1 MIYNLKWHMCFKN
14 ELNVTQFVNK
24 WRKWRSEKIKMKVT
38 ISFDETKI
46 VVPCGDGD
54 ITVRQLTNL
63 AVTRYKK
70 AIGKPNNFWVSVSNL
85 KSCYEGGMLDPDDL
99 VRIILTGHMQWLT
112 WNGHLAIP
120 SPYHQNIFIS
130 LSFCRLQ

>member
-1 MIYNLKWHMCFKN
+1 MRTLRSGKEIFTQDQKVTRLNLR
-14 ELNVTQFVNK
+14 E
-24 WRKWRSEKIKMKVT
+24 MKVT

-54 ITVRQLTNL
+54 ITVRDLANL

-85 KSCYEGGMLDPDDL
+85 RSCIEGGMLDPDDL
-99 VRIILTGHMQWLT
+99 VRFCF
-112 WNGHLAIP
+112 N
-120 SPYHQNIFIS
+120 FIS
-130 LSFCRLQ
+130 LFILNI

>member
-1 MIYNLKWHMCFKN
+1 
-14 ELNVTQFVNK
+14 
-24 WRKWRSEKIKMKVT
+24 MKVT

-54 ITVRQLTNL
+54 ITVRELTNL

-85 KSCYEGGMLDPDDL
+85 KSSFEGGMLDPDDL
-99 VRIILTGHMQWLT
+99 V
-112 WNGHLAIP
+112 
-120 SPYHQNIFIS
+120 
-130 LSFCRLQ
+130 SFYSNNNFLYVYTAAPKNWHF

>member
-1 MIYNLKWHMCFKN
+1 MCFKN

-99 VRIILTGHMQWLT
+99 VRII
-112 WNGHLAIP
+112 
-120 SPYHQNIFIS
+120 
-130 LSFCRLQ
+130 